1 VQQAPPVRTTTTFG
15 RLLQLSGLTS
25 SPALRSWIDPETG
38 RLARLPFW
46 LRAGIVA
53 LLAALALPLLAY
65 TLEAIG
71 LSGQNYILSVA
82 ITTAT
87 FAMLGLGLNIVAGY
101 AGLLD
106 LGYAAFFAI
115 GAYTSALLMVNF
127 HWNFFATL
135 PLAVG
140 FTGLAGAILGYP
152 TLRLRSDYL
161 AIVTLGFGEMTRVAI
176 TNCDYCGG
184 PNGIINIPFPSLSI
198 PGVFS
203 FEIDTLPFKAVNLW
217 DITQSDAFWFTS
229 VLQLLLALIFAY
241 HLAHSRIGRGWVAMR
256 EDEFAAEAIGV
267 PTLRLKLLAYV
278 MGGMWGGLAGAFF
291 ATRIYAIDPTSFTFQ
306 TSVQVLILIVLGGLG
321 SLPGV
326 LIGAVVTVVGPEVL
340 RPVADQRIL
349 IYAVALIAMMI
360 FRPQGIWP
368 AVRRRPKPFYGLDEE
383 EADQRAARTLREH
396 QEQEAREDK
405 KHESAG
411 HKVAAVGEP
420 ILVVEGLVQQ
430 FGGVR
435 AVDDVS
441 LEVLRGEIFS
451 IIGPNG
457 AGKTTVFNCI
467 TGVQKP
473 KRGRVMF
480 NGRSVRGLPAH
491 RVAARGLGR
500 TFQGIRLFKQM
511 AVFENV
517 MVGIYSKHRTMTWQ
531 ALLHTPGE
539 RAEEQRT
546 LQEARRWLQFVGLE
560 GESGRLATELSY
572 ADQRRVELARALAAH
587 PRLVLLDEPA
597 AGMNPTEKQELVGI
611 IRKIRD
617 LGITV
622 VLIDHDMSLVMGVSD
637 RIAVLDQGRVIALGK
652 PAEIQENP
660 RVIEAYLGRDE
671 EEEQLLEAGE
681 A

>member
-1 VQQAPPVRTTTTFG
+1 MQPAPPVREWTPF
-15 RLLQLSGLTS
+15 
-25 SPALRSWIDPETG
+25 A
-38 RLARLPFW
+38 RLARQTGLADSPLGRAWMRLPFW
-46 LRAGIVA
+46 LRTILFGLV
-53 LLAALALPLLAY
+53 AALVLPLYGDDYWTRVFVGAAGF
-65 TLEAIG
+65 AI
-71 LSGQNYILSVA
+71 
-82 ITTAT
+82 
-87 FAMLGLGLNIVAGY
+87 LGLGLNIVAGY

-115 GAYTSALLMVNF
+115 GAYSAALLMVNF
-127 HWNFFATL
+127 HWNFIATL
-135 PLAVG
+135 PVAVLI
-140 FTGLAGAILGYP
+140 TGLAGAILGYP

-184 PNGIINIPFPSLSI
+184 PNGIINIPFPSLF
-198 PGVFS
+198 GFS
-203 FEIDTLPFKAVNLW
+203 VDQLPATVAQGIF
-217 DITQSDAFWFTS
+217 DQQDAFWVIS
-229 VLQLLLALIFAY
+229 IVLLVIALIFAY
-241 HLAHSRIGRGWVAMR
+241 HLAHSRIGRGWVALR
-256 EDEFAAEAIGV
+256 EDEFAAEAVGV

-306 TSVQVLILIVLGGLG
+306 VSIQVLILIVLGGLG

-326 LIGAVVTVVGPEVL
+326 LIGAAVTQVGPEVL
-340 RPVADQRIL
+340 RPLADQRIL
-349 IYAVALIAMMI
+349 IYAVAVVLMML

-368 AVRRRPKPFYGLDEE
+368 AVRRKPKPFYGLEE
-383 EADQRAARTLREH
+383 VEGDKLAARILREH

-411 HKVAAVGEP
+411 HKVAAAGEP
-420 ILVVEGLVQQ
+420 ILVIEDLEQQ

-441 LEVLRGEIFS
+441 FAVLRGEIFS

-473 KRGRVMF
+473 KRGKIVF

-491 RVAARGLGR
+491 QVAARGLGR
-500 TFQGIRLFKQM
+500 TFQGIRLFRQM

-546 LQEARRWLQFVGLE
+546 LQEARRWLQFVGME
-560 GESGRLATELSY
+560 EASGRLATELSY
-572 ADQRRVELARALAAH
+572 ADQRRVEIARALAAH

-597 AGMNPTEKQELVGI
+597 AGMNPTEKQELVAVI
-611 IRKIRD
+611 QRIRN

-622 VLIDHDMSLVMGVSD
+622 VLIDHDMSLVMRVSD
-637 RIAVLDQGRVIALGK
+637 RIMVLDLGRVIALGK
-652 PAEIQENP
+652 PAQISENP
-660 RVIEAYLGRDE
+660 RVIEAYLGRE
-671 EEEQLLEAGE
+671 EEEEEVVGAGG
-681 A
+681 